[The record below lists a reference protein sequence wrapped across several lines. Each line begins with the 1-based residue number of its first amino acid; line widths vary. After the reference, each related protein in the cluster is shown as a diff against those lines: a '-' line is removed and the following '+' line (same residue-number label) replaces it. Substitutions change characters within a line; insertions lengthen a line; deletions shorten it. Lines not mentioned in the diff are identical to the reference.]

1 MENIGGKGRPGN
13 LTEAEREKKTP
24 FHSVV
29 WQQSPRVPFQV
40 ETPPPRDLA
49 AQGSWSGKNDRNK
62 VADAGKFRSM
72 SRAGAALEP
81 RWPADLSE
89 DLCLLHF
96 QLVFC
101 PKDFRGS
108 LSSLAIYCL
117 VWTNK
122 FPPMMAYSSKR
133 NKPIRVCDG

>member
-1 MENIGGKGRPGN
+1 MPYGKHWRERQTRQFNKGN
-13 LTEAEREKKTP
+13 PEVEREKKTP

-49 AQGSWSGKNDRNK
+49 AQGSWSAKNDRNK

-81 RWPADLSE
+81 RWCRAGAALEPLTAA
-89 DLCLLHF
+89 
-96 QLVFC
+96 
-101 PKDFRGS
+101 
-108 LSSLAIYCL
+108 LA
-117 VWTNK
+117 
-122 FPPMMAYSSKR
+122 
-133 NKPIRVCDG
+133 G